1 MCGVRKV
8 VPAACLVAVLVVGA
22 SSATAPVAA
31 AARCTPTLDD
41 GAGPFGRGAPPLRS
55 KIGTGHVLTGLVLST
70 DCRPIAGARVHL
82 WQSNRRGVYTLA
94 GSGTVVT
101 NRFGRFRFEG
111 PPPVSY
117 EGRPPHIHLRI
128 IARDHEVLLT
138 RYVRAPGARSGSIR
152 VVLRPV
158 GV

>member
-1 MCGVRKV
+1 M
-8 VPAACLVAVLVVGA
+8 
-22 SSATAPVAA
+22 VAA
-31 AARCTPTLDD
+31 ATAAASGPSAARCAPTLDD
-41 GAGPFGRGAPPLRS
+41 GAGPFGRGAPPVRA

-70 DCRPIAGARVHL
+70 DCRPIGRAAVHL
-82 WQSNRRGVYTLA
+82 WQANRRGVYTRA
-94 GSGTVVT
+94 GSGTVFT

-128 IARDHEVLLT
+128 VARDHEQLLT
-138 RYVRAPGARSGSIR
+138 RYVRAPRARSGSIR

>member
-1 MCGVRKV
+1 MRKV
-8 VPAACLVAVLVVGA
+8 VPAACIVAALVAGA
-22 SSATAPVAA
+22 SSAGAPVAD
-31 AARCTPTLDD
+31 AARCAPTLDD
-41 GAGPFGRGAPPLRS
+41 GAGPFGRGAPPLRA

-70 DCRPIAGARVHL
+70 DCRPIVGARVQL
-82 WQSNRRGVYTLA
+82 WQSNRRGVYTVA

-111 PPPVSY
+111 PPPVGY

-128 IARDHEVLLT
+128 VARDHEVLLT
-138 RYVRAPGARSGSIR
+138 RYVRAPGAKSGSIR

>member
-1 MCGVRKV
+1 VRKV
-8 VPAACLVAVLVVGA
+8 VSAACLLAALVAGS
-22 SSATAPVAA
+22 SSAGAPTTD
-31 AARCTPTLDD
+31 AARCAPTVDD

-55 KIGTGHVLTGLVLST
+55 KIGTGHVLTGIVLST
-70 DCRPIAGARVHL
+70 DCRPIAGAHVQL
-82 WQSNRRGVYTLA
+82 WQSNRRGEYTRA
-94 GSGTVVT
+94 GSGTVIT

-117 EGRPPHIHLRI
+117 GGRPPHIHLRI

-138 RYVRAPGARSGSIR
+138 RYVRAPGAKTGSIR

>member
-1 MCGVRKV
+1 MRKV
-8 VPAACLVAVLVVGA
+8 VPAACLVAALVAGG
-22 SSATAPVAA
+22 SSAAAPRAD
-31 AARCTPTLDD
+31 AARCAPTLDD

-82 WQSNRRGVYTLA
+82 SQANRRGVYTLA
-94 GSGTVVT
+94 GSGTVIT

-128 IARDHEVLLT
+128 VARDHEVLLT
-138 RYVRAPGARSGSIR
+138 RYVRSPGARTGSIR
-152 VVLRPV
+152 AVLRPV